1 MANRGTKKSVLGK
14 AKAWAGDQFKKD
26 EEKRLK
32 KTGVEFV
39 SSGRGTKK
47 IAWDDKEKSKK
58 RKYKGKVS
66 TGRGTGTR

>member
-1 MANRGTKKSVLGK
+1 MANRGTKKGILGK
-14 AKAWAGDQFKKD
+14 AKAWAGDKFKSD

-32 KTGVEFV
+32 KSGVKNV

-47 IAWDDKEKSKK
+47 ITWEVKDKPKK

-66 TGRGTGTR
+66 TGRGTGTK